1 MHSDKPRTAPA
12 AQSTES
18 ASVSRVNAF
27 YTLGH
32 YKDFR
37 LLWIGNVVSMGA
49 QWLQVLSI
57 GWLVLKLTE
66 GNALL
71 TGMSVGMRTL
81 PVLVIGPWAGALAD
95 RLDRRQLVMAT
106 EGVMAAAAVV
116 FACLVVASDLDAA
129 SVSGPLRWWHPFVY
143 MVISGIAH
151 AITQPVRQ
159 AMVPNTVP
167 RHALA
172 GALALNGMAP
182 PTARILGPALGG
194 LLIATLG
201 FKWNFFLE
209 ALASVSIVVLLFFM
223 QLSYREEDTRRHASL
238 FSSMREGVRYVV
250 RERSILQLMVMVLIP
265 NFVFQP
271 LVFVLPVFTSAVLH
285 RGADAGG
292 VLAAAVGAGAVT
304 AATLIAT
311 GGLRVRKGRAA
322 CFGLVGGCI
331 FVLLFARSDWYL
343 VSIVTL
349 AGLGFCQNLFRV
361 SSNILLQGI
370 VPDALRGRVMSLYM
384 LDTGLTPLA
393 TLLISLLIHV
403 WNPSD
408 AFTVIAG
415 VSLSLAMLQV
425 LAFRRVRQLD

>member
-1 MHSDKPRTAPA
+1 
-12 AQSTES
+12 
-18 ASVSRVNAF
+18 
-27 YTLGH
+27 
-32 YKDFR
+32 
-37 LLWIGNVVSMGA
+37 
-49 QWLQVLSI
+49 
-57 GWLVLKLTE
+57 
-66 GNALL
+66 
-71 TGMSVGMRTL
+71 
-81 PVLVIGPWAGALAD
+81 
-95 RLDRRQLVMAT
+95 
-106 EGVMAAAAVV
+106 
-116 FACLVVASDLDAA
+116 
-129 SVSGPLRWWHPFVY
+129 
-143 MVISGIAH
+143 
-151 AITQPVRQ
+151 
-159 AMVPNTVP
+159 
-167 RHALA
+167 
-172 GALALNGMAP
+172 
-182 PTARILGPALGG
+182 
-194 LLIATLG
+194 
-201 FKWNFFLE
+201 
-209 ALASVSIVVLLFFM
+209 
-223 QLSYREEDTRRHASL
+223 
-238 FSSMREGVRYVV
+238 
-250 RERSILQLMVMVLIP
+250 MVMVLIP

-331 FVLLFARSDWYL
+331 FVLLFARSEWYL

-393 TLLISLLIHV
+393 TLLMSLLIHV